1 MYDRLFQWEKGH
13 NSISICMI
21 VYCND
26 KRDTTLSVYVW
37 SSISMRKERQL
48 YQYMHDRLFQLE
60 KGHNS
65 ISICMIVYF
74 NEKRDTTLSVFVVFI
89 WFANKSIW
97 EIVATRSCKIRSYL
111 YTQGPLGDIHQYLHS
126 LAPMLQMLMSE
137 KVIKYKQMYRNTI
150 LKRVQKDNEYW

>member
-1 MYDRLFQWEKGH
+1 M
-13 NSISICMI
+13 
-21 VYCND
+21 
-26 KRDTTLSVYVW
+26 
-37 SSISMRKERQL
+37 SSILVTRTILQTIKSCMYTVGAVIDIETGWWVRKFCLTTKKRPLLTLLMLSSRSCWMNVVLTYKEIGNFI
-48 YQYMHDRLFQLE
+48 HDELFPSCP
-60 KGHNS
+60 KG
-65 ISICMIVYF
+65 
-74 NEKRDTTLSVFVVFI
+74 KFI

-150 LKRVQKDNEYW
+150 LKRVQKENEYW